1 MKKNILVVG
10 GTSGIGGA
18 LVRALL
24 SAGNTVINM
33 DKNVDEV
40 VKSPLCRY
48 IQCDLA
54 QDDSIKLALSSLMVL
69 LNGKKIDTV
78 YYCAGIA
85 EEPTPALKT
94 DFSFINRIIAV
105 NSSSLIKILG
115 AVVPMMNNV
124 EGDHPSIVVVS
135 SAHSIRAA
143 NWNPI
148 YSGTKGFIDSFVK
161 SYSKSLI
168 VHAKTTG
175 TKLIRINAVNPEMV
189 DTPLIHNL
197 FVGREDDLR
206 KVVDSRIMGR
216 LIESDEVVDA
226 MMFLASHEASAI
238 TGNIMPI
245 GGNI

>member
-1 MKKNILVVG
+1 MKNILVVG
-10 GTSGIGGA
+10 GTSGIGSA
-18 LVRALL
+18 LVSALL
-24 SAGNTVINM
+24 QSGGNSVINM
-33 DKNVDEV
+33 DKNVGDGI
-40 VKSPLCRY
+40 KSPNINH
-48 IQCDLA
+48 IQCDLS
-54 QDDSIKLALSSLMVL
+54 DDQSIIDGITTLKSV
-69 LNGKKIDTV
+69 LNGIKIDTI

-85 EEPTPALKT
+85 EDPTAELKT
-94 DFSFINRIIAV
+94 DFNFINKLVAI
-105 NSSSLIKILG
+105 NSTSLVKVLSHT
-115 AVVPMMNNV
+115 VPMMNNIS
-124 EGDHPSIVVVS
+124 GTPSIVVVS

-168 VHAKTTG
+168 VHAKTTR
-175 TKLIRINAVNPEMV
+175 TQLIRINAVNPEMV

-197 FVGREDDLR
+197 FVGREDDLK

-216 LIESDEVVDA
+216 LIESNEVVDA
-226 MMFLASHEASAI
+226 MLFLASPESSAI